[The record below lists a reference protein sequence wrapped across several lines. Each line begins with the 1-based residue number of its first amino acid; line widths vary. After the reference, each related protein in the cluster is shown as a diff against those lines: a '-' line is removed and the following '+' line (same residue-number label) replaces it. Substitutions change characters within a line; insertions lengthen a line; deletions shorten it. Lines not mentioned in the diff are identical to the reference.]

1 MFYILILFSVAA
13 LLILFEFLFARKGFE
28 DEKGF
33 HLEN

>member
-1 MFYILILFSVAA
+1 MFYILLLFFAAA
-13 LLILFEFLFARKGFE
+13 LWILVEFLFARRGFE